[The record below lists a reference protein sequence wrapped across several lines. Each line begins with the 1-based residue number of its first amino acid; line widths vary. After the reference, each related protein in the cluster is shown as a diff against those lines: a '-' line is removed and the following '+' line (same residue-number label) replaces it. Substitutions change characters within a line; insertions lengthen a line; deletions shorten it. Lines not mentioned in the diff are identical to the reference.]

1 MPERSSDMRRI
12 GLVPAIALVGFLV
25 EFCGGPVHAQ
35 GKFDLEDW
43 DYDELRTGWSVE
55 RLTEAAEVVDPDG
68 EKVGEVEDLIA
79 GPDGKIRKLVIEAG
93 GFLDVGDA
101 HLAYPFEQATFEGS
115 DRIVVEL
122 DQDKIGDYSLFA
134 DGDDEPAQGRNWRVS
149 ELIHDYVYLEDGY
162 RFGWIKDAI
171 ISADGTIKAVV
182 VYPDVTAAKASG
194 PVALPFLPEE
204 DRFDPA
210 LYYYQVPFSE
220 DAVSKLGV
228 FFYDQMETH
237 TPMDAQE

>member
-1 MPERSSDMRRI
+1 MRRI

-101 HLAYPFEQATFEGS
+101 HLAYPFEQATFEGP

-134 DGDDEPAQGRNWRVS
+134 EGDDEPAHQHGRHDQGGRGLSRRHGGQGVGS
-149 ELIHDYVYLEDGY
+149 G
-162 RFGWIKDAI
+162 
-171 ISADGTIKAVV
+171 SAAV
-182 VYPDVTAAKASG
+182 PARGG
-194 PVALPFLPEE
+194 PVRPGSLLLPG
-204 DRFDPA
+204 
-210 LYYYQVPFSE
+210 
-220 DAVSKLGV
+220 AV
-228 FFYDQMETH
+228 Q
-237 TPMDAQE
+237 